1 LYENC
6 KTCLPSTIFHL
17 YRGGLFNGGGNWR
30 SRRKP
35 LTCRKSLINSII
47 SECRES
53 QNSVSVKKIW
63 ILIVNNNNCG
73 RNHYFVQLMFY
84 FFSQWFQLNS
94 AIIYVDMDNGVVYM
108 LIWIMVLS
116 ICWYGSWCCLC
127 VDMDHGVVY
136 VLIWIMVL
144 SHIDNTMIHI
154 NIKTTTWSIS
164 THRQHHDPYQHID
177 NTMIHINT

>member
-1 LYENC
+1 MYPNVEGGDLW
-6 KTCLPSTIFHL
+6 CLKPPSTIFHL

-30 SRRKP
+30 SRRNP

-53 QNSVSVKKIW
+53 QNCVSVKKIW

-94 AIIYVDMDNGVVYM
+94 AIIYVDMDNGVVYVLIWIMVLSMCWYGSWCCLYVDMDHGVVYM

-116 ICWYGSWCCLC
+116 ICWYG
-127 VDMDHGVVY
+127 
-136 VLIWIMVL
+136 
-144 SHIDNTMIHI
+144 
-154 NIKTTTWSIS
+154 
-164 THRQHHDPYQHID
+164 
-177 NTMIHINT
+177 